1 MMVVVWCSNGTRWEM
16 MESVERTGASLI
28 KTHSNMSTNEHSLTF
43 GTLGTFG
50 LIYDL

>member
-1 MMVVVWCSNGTRWEM
+1 